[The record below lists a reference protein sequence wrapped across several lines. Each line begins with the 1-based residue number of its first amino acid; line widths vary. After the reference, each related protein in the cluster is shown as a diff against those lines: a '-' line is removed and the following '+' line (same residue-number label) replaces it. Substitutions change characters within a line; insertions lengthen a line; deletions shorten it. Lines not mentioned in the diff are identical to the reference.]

1 MHRRTLAIFLAFA
14 ALCLAFPGKAQ
25 EHTQQWVRWEYA
37 RSQIPEEA
45 SSLYADTPSVQGTY
59 AAGALAEN
67 TQTSA
72 LMYVNFLRA
81 LAYLPPVR
89 LEGVYSLRAQ
99 HGAVLLAANDRLE
112 HDAPRPQDMPEDFY
126 ECAHTGTLS
135 SNIAAL
141 NWATPD
147 VLLNA
152 MEYFCRD
159 DGEENLPVMGHR
171 SYLLSPLLGKTGLG
185 LAQSQSGISYA
196 VLYVGDTSADS
207 GDWRQVAWPSEGAF
221 PADLMG
227 PLIPWS
233 ITLNGEYYDL
243 EASEIRVFLTEKTAG
258 QAKLDYFTLSTDAY
272 GAGPCLIF
280 RPDLTAMGL
289 ENYQQN
295 QVWTVRVEGLKT
307 PAGAAESLEYQVE
320 MVSLLP
326 VEVSSVE
333 VTPQALEMSPGDVCQ
348 LQAEIIPQWADDLS
362 VTWTSGDEAVCSVS
376 GEGMVTALAP
386 GECIITAASAN
397 GRQDKCRIRVK

>member
-25 EHTQQWVRWEYA
+25 KHTRQWVRWEFA
-37 RSQIPEEA
+37 RIQIPEEA
-45 SSLYADTPSVQGTY
+45 SSLYTDTPSVRGTY

-67 TQTSA
+67 VQTSA

-81 LAYLPPVR
+81 LAYLPPIG
-89 LEGVYSLRAQ
+89 LEDVYSLRAQ

-112 HDAPRPQDMPEDFY
+112 HDAPRPQDMPGDFY
-126 ECAHTGTLS
+126 ECAHIGTLS

-171 SYLLSPLLGKTGLG
+171 RYLLSPLLGKTGLG

-196 VLYVGDTSADS
+196 VLYVGDTSADP
-207 GDWRQVAWPSEGAF
+207 GDWRQVAWPSVGAF

-258 QAKLDYFTLSTDAY
+258 QAKLDYFALSTDAY

-289 ENYQQN
+289 E
-295 QVWTVRVEGLKT
+295 
-307 PAGAAESLEYQVE
+307 
-320 MVSLLP
+320 MLLCRQASP
-326 VEVSSVE
+326 RWATTSS
-333 VTPQALEMSPGDVCQ
+333 
-348 LQAEIIPQWADDLS
+348 
-362 VTWTSGDEAVCSVS
+362 
-376 GEGMVTALAP
+376 
-386 GECIITAASAN
+386 
-397 GRQDKCRIRVK
+397 

>member
-25 EHTQQWVRWEYA
+25 EHTRQWVRWEYA
-37 RSQIPEEA
+37 RIQIPEEA

-171 SYLLSPLLGKTGLG
+171 RYLLSPLLGKTGLG

-196 VLYVGDTSADS
+196 VLYVGDTSADP

-258 QAKLDYFTLSTDAY
+258 QAKLDYFALNTDAY